1 MKILRDVRVAEK
13 IGCKSRAT
21 VWRKA
26 KADPDFPQPVSISS
40 GITGWVESEVDA
52 YIERK
57 IAEARR
63 SKKRERV
70 PA

>member
-26 KADPDFPQPVSISS
+26 KAEPDFPQPVAISS
-40 GITGWVESEVDA
+40 GITGWVEEEVDA
-52 YIERK
+52 YIRRK
-57 IAEARR
+57 VAEAR
-63 SKKRERV
+63 SKKREQV

>member
-26 KADPDFPQPVSISS
+26 KTDPDFPRPVSISA
-40 GITGWVESEVDA
+40 GISGWVEEEVDA
-52 YIERK
+52 YIRRK
-57 IAEARR
+57 VAEAR
-63 SKKRERV
+63 SKKREQV

>member
-26 KADPDFPQPVSISS
+26 KAEPDFPQPVSISA
-40 GITGWVESEVDA
+40 GITGWIEDEIDA
-52 YIERK
+52 YIRRK
-57 IAEARR
+57 VAEARA
-63 SKKRERV
+63 KKRSEV